1 MTLKEKFPMTSKNY
15 FDMTSI
21 EQEKIINR
29 ITQLI
34 GKALEV
40 KETHRP
46 NPPNVISSVTLNKEV
61 FSEWKNSVE
70 SFILKV
76 AGENSHFYRNFQK
89 EVKYESKNHV
99 DAGVGILMSIRESIQ
114 QGDLPIT
121 DTNRNPN
128 INAFGGGGG
137 GGGGGLGGGRG
148 GDGGSV
154 IIGIPPE
161 QIGIQHVKSPHRQYW
176 GMLLGKFGKWLLD
189 HIVAEV
195 VVGVLVAIILIWLK
209 LNK

>member
-1 MTLKEKFPMTSKNY
+1 MAN
-15 FDMTSI
+15 I

-40 KETHRP
+40 KATHRP
-46 NPPNVISSVTLNKEV
+46 NPPNVISSVTLNKGA

-70 SFILKV
+70 SFILKI
-76 AGENSHFYRNFQK
+76 ASENSHFYKNFQK
-89 EVKYESKNHV
+89 EVRYESKNHV
-99 DAGVGILMSIRESIQ
+99 DAGVGILMAIRESIQ

-121 DTNRNPN
+121 DINRNPS

-137 GGGGGLGGGRG
+137 GGGGQGGGRG

-161 QIGIQHVKSPHRQYW
+161 QIGIQHVKNPHRQYW
-176 GMLLGKFGKWLLD
+176 GMFFGKMSKWILD
-189 HIVAEV
+189 HIVAEIIV
-195 VVGVLVAIILIWLK
+195 ALIVALVLIWFGFK
-209 LNK
+209 Q